1 VAVCERML
9 TDYGVEYRPDEV
21 IITAGGKQALHNAA
35 FALYG
40 PGDEV
45 ITHAPGWPTLVEQ
58 VKLAGAAPVIVRTHP
73 EDGFALHAESV
84 LGAVTP
90 RTRGVVINSPCN
102 PTGAI
107 VSEKSL
113 AAITDMAAARGLWI
127 VVDMCYDQLVYDRA
141 PANLPR
147 VLADRLRDRTVLCG
161 STSKA
166 YAMTG
171 WRCGW
176 MIAAPEVVA
185 AANTLQSHVTSN
197 VSSITQKAAIAALV
211 GPRDSVERMRTEYQ
225 ERRDHLMH
233 WLAME
238 PRVRCVRPAGA
249 FYAFVDI
256 ADCLS
261 PDGFRTSAE
270 FAQRLLEEKS
280 VVVTAGE
287 AFDAPG
293 FVRISYAAAPS
304 RLEEGVR
311 RLLEFVADHT

>member
-1 VAVCERML
+1 
-9 TDYGVEYRPDEV
+9 
-21 IITAGGKQALHNAA
+21 
-35 FALYG
+35 
-40 PGDEV
+40 
-45 ITHAPGWPTLVEQ
+45 
-58 VKLAGAAPVIVRTHP
+58 
-73 EDGFALHAESV
+73 
-84 LGAVTP
+84 
-90 RTRGVVINSPCN
+90 
-102 PTGAI
+102 
-107 VSEKSL
+107 
-113 AAITDMAAARGLWI
+113 
-127 VVDMCYDQLVYDRA
+127 MCYDQLVYDRA

-211 GPRDSVERMRTEYQ
+211 GPRDPVERMRAEYH
-225 ERRDHLMH
+225 ERRNHLMQ
-233 WLAME
+233 WLATE

-256 ADCLS
+256 TDCLS

-304 RLEEGVR
+304 RLEEGMK
-311 RLLEFVADHT
+311 RLLEFVAEHA